1 MQYKSVPFN
10 DLEGVQPNAVLKLYA
25 DEPSKHHYI
34 NLDVESSYKE
44 EYEAW
49 LAEGNT
55 PLPADSAD

>member
-1 MQYKSVPFN
+1 MQYKSVPFD

-25 DEPSKHHYI
+25 DEPNRHHYI